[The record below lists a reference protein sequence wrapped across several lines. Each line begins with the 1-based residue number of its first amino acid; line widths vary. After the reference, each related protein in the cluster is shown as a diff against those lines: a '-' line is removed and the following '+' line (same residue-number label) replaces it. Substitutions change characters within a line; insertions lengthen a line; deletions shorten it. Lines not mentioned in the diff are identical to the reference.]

1 MSKKYV
7 KVLEKKKLGRK
18 KYPYEEEKVPLTIY
32 VRRNKI
38 EELGG
43 RDKIRRMLNDIIT

>member
-1 MSKKYV
+1 MSKYV
-7 KVLEKKKLGRK
+7 KVLVKKKTGRK

-43 RDKIRRMLNDIIT
+43 RDRTRKLIYDTIT